1 MNKVGRLANVIAII
15 LVFVYG
21 LIEYVVPQVALKL
34 YKEDYQALM
43 FQCDHVMREHF
54 IAKQLVVVDPS
65 EKAIKNLEAG
75 EVGLLT
81 CHEYDKLRKKILS
94 YGASEVQLSMIGLEV
109 MEKKAKDVRRFVE
122 IHEIRY

>member
-1 MNKVGRLANVIAII
+1 VNKLGRAANVIAVI

-34 YKEDYQALM
+34 NKEDYQSLM

-54 IAKQLVVVDPS
+54 IAKQLVVVNPS
-65 EKAIKNLEAG
+65 DKTIKNLEAS
-75 EVGLLT
+75 EVGLLS
-81 CHEYDKLRKKILS
+81 CHEYDKLRKELLS

-109 MEKKAKDVRRFVE
+109 MEKKAKDVQRFVE

>member
-1 MNKVGRLANVIAII
+1 MNKLGRIANVLAVV

-34 YKEDYQALM
+34 NKENYQTLM

-54 IAKQLVVVDPS
+54 IAKQLVVVSPS
-65 EKAIKNLEAG
+65 EKTIKNLEAS

-81 CHEYDKLRKKILS
+81 CHEYDKLRKQLLS
-94 YGASEVQLSMIGLEV
+94 YGASEAQLSMIGLEV
-109 MEKKAKDVRRFVE
+109 MEKKAEDVQRFVE

>member
-1 MNKVGRLANVIAII
+1 MSKAGRITNIIAII
-15 LVFVYG
+15 LVIGYG
-21 LIEYVVPQVALKL
+21 IIEYVVPQVALKL
-34 YKEDYQALM
+34 NKEDYQSLM

-54 IAKQLVVVDPS
+54 IAKQYVVVEPS
-65 EKAIKNLEAG
+65 EKTIKNLEAS

-81 CHEYDKLRKKILS
+81 CHEYDKLRKKLLS

-109 MEKKAKDVRRFVE
+109 MEKKAKDVQRFVE

>member
-1 MNKVGRLANVIAII
+1 VNKLGRIANVLAVV

-21 LIEYVVPQVALKL
+21 LVEYVVPQVALKL
-34 YKEDYQALM
+34 NKDNYQSLM

-54 IAKQLVVVDPS
+54 IAKQLVVVSPS
-65 EKAIKNLEAG
+65 DKAIKNLEAS
-75 EVGLLT
+75 EVGLLS
-81 CHEYDKLRKKILS
+81 CHEYDKLRKQLLS

-109 MEKKAKDVRRFVE
+109 MEEKAKDVQRFVE

>member
-1 MNKVGRLANVIAII
+1 MNKLGRIANVLAVV

-34 YKEDYQALM
+34 NKENYQSLM

-54 IAKQLVVVDPS
+54 IAKQLVVVSPS
-65 EKAIKNLEAG
+65 EKTIKNLEAS

-81 CHEYDKLRKKILS
+81 CHEYDKLRKQLLS

-109 MEKKAKDVRRFVE
+109 MEKKAEDVQRFVE

>member
-1 MNKVGRLANVIAII
+1 MSKAGRITNIIAII
-15 LVFVYG
+15 LVFGYG
-21 LIEYVVPQVALKL
+21 IIEYVVPQVALKL
-34 YKEDYQALM
+34 NKEDYQSLM

-54 IAKQLVVVDPS
+54 IAKQYVVVEPS
-65 EKAIKNLEAG
+65 EKTIKNLEAS

-81 CHEYDKLRKKILS
+81 CHEYDKLRKKLLS

-109 MEKKAKDVRRFVE
+109 MEKKAKDVQRFVE

>member
-1 MNKVGRLANVIAII
+1 MNKVGHITNIIAVI
-15 LVFVYG
+15 LVFGYG
-21 LIEYVVPQVALKL
+21 LIEYVVPQVVLKL
-34 YKEDYQALM
+34 NKEDYQSLM

-54 IAKQLVVVDPS
+54 IAKQLVVVEPS
-65 EKAIKNLEAG
+65 EKTIKNLEAS

-109 MEKKAKDVRRFVE
+109 MEKKAKDVQRFVE

>member
-1 MNKVGRLANVIAII
+1 MNKLGRIANVLAVV

-34 YKEDYQALM
+34 NKENYQSLM
-43 FQCDHVMREHF
+43 FQCDLVMREHF
-54 IAKQLVVVDPS
+54 IAKQLVVVSPS
-65 EKAIKNLEAG
+65 DKAIKNLEAS

-81 CHEYDKLRKKILS
+81 CHEYDKLRKQLLS

-109 MEKKAKDVRRFVE
+109 MEKKAEDVQRFVE

>member
-1 MNKVGRLANVIAII
+1 MNRVGRIANVIAIV

-21 LIEYVVPQVALKL
+21 LIEYVVPQVALKVN
-34 YKEDYQALM
+34 KEDYQSLM

-65 EKAIKNLEAG
+65 EKTIKNLEAS

-81 CHEYDKLRKKILS
+81 CHEYDKLRKKLLS

-109 MEKKAKDVRRFVE
+109 MEKKAKDVQRFVE

>member
-1 MNKVGRLANVIAII
+1 MSKVGRIANFIAVI

-21 LIEYVVPQVALKL
+21 LVEYIVPQIALKL
-34 YKEDYQALM
+34 NKEDYQSLM

-54 IAKQLVVVDPS
+54 IAKQLVLVEPS
-65 EKAIKNLEAG
+65 EKAIKNLEAS

-81 CHEYDKLRKKILS
+81 CHDYDKLRKKLLS

-109 MEKKAKDVRRFVE
+109 MKKKAVDVRRFVE
-122 IHEIRY
+122 SHEVRY

>member
-1 MNKVGRLANVIAII
+1 MNKLGRIANVLAVV

-21 LIEYVVPQVALKL
+21 LVEYVVPQVALKL
-34 YKEDYQALM
+34 NKDNYQSLM

-54 IAKQLVVVDPS
+54 IAKQLVLVEPS
-65 EKAIKNLEAG
+65 EKAIKNLEAS

-81 CHEYDKLRKKILS
+81 CHDYDKLRKKLLS

-109 MEKKAKDVRRFVE
+109 MEKKAVDVRRFVE
-122 IHEIRY
+122 THEVRY

>member
-1 MNKVGRLANVIAII
+1 VSKLGRIANVIAVV

-34 YKEDYQALM
+34 NKEDYQSLM
-43 FQCDHVMREHF
+43 FQCDLVMREHF
-54 IAKQLVVVDPS
+54 IAKQLVLVSPS
-65 EKAIKNLEAG
+65 DKAIKNLEAS

-81 CHEYDKLRKKILS
+81 CHEYDKLRKQLLS
-94 YGASEVQLSMIGLEV
+94 YGASEAQLSMIGLEV
-109 MEKKAKDVRRFVE
+109 MEKKAKDVQRFVE